1 MAISHSSPPNEAQ
14 LPPYPSFEALRAKK
28 EPPRI
33 TLDTTQRLF
42 WPLDGPLS
50 TSISI
55 MKDASSPDSL
65 EPYFKQTSDGA
76 GIWHP
81 VSQMPLTEPKEDYW
95 LEDHEEHSSPGGS
108 GEPSARY
115 GELPDLGPED
125 EWEEGSDDHLL
136 ICCDEVRPRGKAV
149 KLVVKPAAGE
159 NGFITVHDYVSAVH
173 PWLAS
178 IQEDILN
185 SMGMFQRPVPLA
197 AEPMVNYNALDRLM
211 MENKPDWI
219 QEKRMRFLI
228 KAFEEKPSD
237 YKLAWEKLQA
247 EVEQNI
253 RLQAT
258 KKAAT
263 IAPSSLLLLHEAMEI
278 FGFTDGNELILT
290 GEANPVPQYLI
301 DSIARIKHVTGGDS
315 LYNEAYTRTILDEI
329 IIGCVYEE
337 NIASQ
342 RGRSESPPGEPPA
355 VCHSHP
361 PKPQLIIEEPA
372 QLELSHETP
381 FYSR

>member
-14 LPPYPSFEALRAKK
+14 LPPYPSFEALMAKK

-33 TLDTTQRLF
+33 TLDATQRLF

-81 VSQMPLTEPKEDYW
+81 VSQMPLTEPKV
-95 LEDHEEHSSPGGS
+95 S

-125 EWEEGSDDHLL
+125 EGEEGSDDHLL

-185 SMGMFQRPVPLA
+185 SMGLGDAHMQGYFLA
-197 AEPMVNYNALDRLM
+197 NPGSSPESPTHGPEIIRCLSPTNATGSGFL
-211 MENKPDWI
+211 E
-219 QEKRMRFLI
+219 FLI

-263 IAPSSLLLLHEAMEI
+263 IAPSSLLLHEAMEI

-381 FYSR
+381 SIVSA